1 MVGKTDLFHIRRA
14 ARCNVVVDV
23 VGVVYDNSRATV
35 SLPPPNHYS
44 HLDKANLAVSLAAGE
59 SSAEVVPAVRADLGV
74 PVLSLPVACVGQQ
87 RAHDETH
94 RKEIQ

>member
-35 SLPPPNHYS
+35 SLPRQTITHILTRPI
-44 HLDKANLAVSLAAGE
+44 LL
-59 SSAEVVPAVRADLGV
+59 SALPLVRAVQKSFQPSEPTLG
-74 PVLSLPVACVGQQ
+74 SQF
-87 RAHDETH
+87 
-94 RKEIQ
+94 